1 MICPVCGNTLRAIER
16 SGIEIDI
23 CPGCKGIW
31 LDRGELDKIIQREA
45 SSMEQG
51 YEAPPQRAYPREQEH
66 HDRHYDHDHE
76 HDQRYRS
83 HEHDERYREGQY
95 PQKRNRRGS
104 WITDLFEGFGG
115 DD

>member
-1 MICPVCGNTLRAIER
+1 MICPVGGNTLRAIER

-23 CPGCKGIW
+23 CPGCKGVW

-66 HDRHYDHDHE
+66 HDRHYDHE
-76 HDQRYRS
+76 RE

-95 PQKRNRRGS
+95 AQKRNRRGS
-104 WITDLFEGFGG
+104 WMTDLFEGFGG